1 MEFGTPFVVSDEKH
15 VYMTNF
21 SVNSSYPS
29 QLMASI
35 EKLYK
40 SHESQ
45 ENIDFRELENLI
57 LRQKILTEYKDNTS
71 FSQKRVDQQS
81 DYAEFPDY

>member
-1 MEFGTPFVVSDEKH
+1 MSDGKH

-21 SVNSSYPS
+21 SKNQSYPL
-29 QLMASI
+29 QLMVSI

-40 SHESQ
+40 SYENQES
-45 ENIDFRELENLI
+45 IDLRELENLI

-71 FSQKRVDQQS
+71 FSQKPVDQQS